1 MNNWFWYVL
10 FPFTISL
17 ISSDGSLD
25 CAMNSPIGCVNNI
38 SILCFY
44 SKRMVMLSTKSL
56 FPVLALQSFKIVSGQ
71 LWDQYMLVNNRNIVE
86 SLTRIGLNFEAWK
99 WNSWCLNVH
108 LSSHPDMLV
117 SGSRSPFC
125 HSLKNYSMLNWRIKY
140 NSFFMLLI
148 SFSKSNSYSL
158 KNMLNAISSCIS
170 FFQSLSFCQRN
181 KWVLPCRAVAVRD
194 KRPTPKMFQILRAW
208 FSDALTVSIPVI
220 MHRKSTNMGA
230 EVQN

>member
-1 MNNWFWYVL
+1 MWGTV
-10 FPFTISL
+10 ISL
-17 ISSDGSLD
+17 SHGLFTVLRRSHHNSLAIISPPAPPARLH
-25 CAMNSPIGCVNNI
+25 
-38 SILCFY
+38 
-44 SKRMVMLSTKSL
+44 STAPLTWVRITRSGH
-56 FPVLALQSFKIVSGQ
+56 QSMKI
-71 LWDQYMLVNNRNIVE
+71 DQYMLVNNRNIVE
-86 SLTRIGLNFEAWK
+86 SLTRIGLNFEAGK

-181 KWVLPCRAVAVRD
+181 K
-194 KRPTPKMFQILRAW
+194 
-208 FSDALTVSIPVI
+208 
-220 MHRKSTNMGA
+220 
-230 EVQN
+230 